1 MNRVSKAGSES
12 ISIIQDLAERTWK
25 VAYSSIISPQQMK
38 YMLDLF
44 YSETSL
50 QKQMQEGHQ
59 FIIAKEKSQLLA
71 YRGNPAN
78 NTVIGFASYAVKS
91 AEESN
96 TYRLHKIYIDPNHQ
110 GKGIGK
116 LLIGYIIN
124 DISSYNAANLE
135 LNVNR
140 NNKALDFYQKIGF
153 KIIKEED
160 IDIGNGFFMNDYV
173 LNLVL

>member
-1 MNRVSKAGSES
+1 MNRVSKAGPES
-12 ISIIQDLAERTWK
+12 ISIIQDLAVRTWK

-38 YMLDLF
+38 YMLELF

-59 FIIAKEKSQLLA
+59 FIIAKENLQLPG

-78 NTVIGFASYAVKS
+78 NTAIGFASYAVKS
-91 AEESN
+91 SEESN
-96 TYRLHKIYIDPNHQ
+96 TYRLHKIYIDPTQQ

-140 NNKALDFYQKIGF
+140 HNKAMDFYQKIGF